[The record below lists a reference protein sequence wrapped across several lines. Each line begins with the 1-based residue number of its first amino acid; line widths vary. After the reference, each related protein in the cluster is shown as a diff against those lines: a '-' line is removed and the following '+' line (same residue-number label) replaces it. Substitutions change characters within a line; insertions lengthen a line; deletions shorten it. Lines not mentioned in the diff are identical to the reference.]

1 VSGDLTQTTVF
12 YSWESDLPGKT
23 TPNLI
28 EGYLNTAIQQL
39 GREDD
44 LGVVRMEA
52 PKEATQ

>member
-1 VSGDLTQTTVF
+1 VSEDLTQTTVF

-23 TPNLI
+23 TRNLI